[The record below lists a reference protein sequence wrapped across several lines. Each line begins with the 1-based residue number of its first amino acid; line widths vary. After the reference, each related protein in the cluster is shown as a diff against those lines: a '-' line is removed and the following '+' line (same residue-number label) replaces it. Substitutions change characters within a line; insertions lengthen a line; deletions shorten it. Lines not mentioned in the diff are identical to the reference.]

1 MSNGKEYEVSEKR
14 EFKSYGDALY
24 SGSEL
29 VGKAGNYGFS
39 WSGFDNTR
47 ALYNPKYDDS
57 GNLQVEGEV
66 GIHSFTPV
74 GGKEEFYSL
83 ANRGSSSRS
92 TLKSAGQKKFLNL
105 MGGGFDDEQMKRWGL
120 QKLNLSDDE
129 LSKIADLQTKELGRI
144 SYFDTEE
151 FWKAHPVQ
159 GTEKPKASISD
170 KIMHFM
176 NRLK

>member
-1 MSNGKEYEVSEKR
+1 
-14 EFKSYGDALY
+14 
-24 SGSEL
+24 
-29 VGKAGNYGFS
+29 
-39 WSGFDNTR
+39 
-47 ALYNPKYDDS
+47 
-57 GNLQVEGEV
+57 
-66 GIHSFTPV
+66 
-74 GGKEEFYSL
+74 
-83 ANRGSSSRS
+83 
-92 TLKSAGQKKFLNL
+92 
-105 MGGGFDDEQMKRWGL
+105 MGGGFDAEQMKRWGL

-129 LSKIADLQTKELGRI
+129 LSKISDLKTKELGRI